1 MAGYVG
7 CVAIDVFVVTERALC
22 LCNLK
27 SKT

>member
-1 MAGYVG
+1 MAGYIRS
-7 CVAIDVFVVTERALC
+7 VAIDVFVVTETALC